1 MRRVLFVCSG
11 NLCRSPMAEY
21 LLQEELKSRDVDDV
35 MAESAGTI
43 AMDGN
48 KAATLAVSAL
58 AGIGVDMSGHRA
70 RGLDRRMI
78 EEAGKVVAMER
89 HHMQS
94 ILSLAPEAEDKTLLL
109 GEFLRPGAGM
119 EIEDPYGGGP
129 DDFRNA
135 LELIRAAVRSM
146 ADRIAAGEWE
156 GNRFR
161 KEENLK

>member
-1 MRRVLFVCSG
+1 MRRILFVCSG

-21 LLQEELKSRDVDDV
+21 LLQDELKNRGVDGV
-35 MAESAGTI
+35 LAESAGTI

-58 AGIGVDMSGHRA
+58 AAIGVDMSGHRA

-78 EEAGKVVAMER
+78 DEAGWVVTMER

-94 ILSLAPEAEDKTLLL
+94 VLSLAPGAEDKTVMI
-109 GEFLRPGAGM
+109 GEFLKPGAGM

-129 DDFRNA
+129 DDFRKA
-135 LELIRAAVRSM
+135 LELIREAVRAM
-146 ADRIAAGEWE
+146 ADKIAGGEE
-156 GNRFR
+156 KLLRN
-161 KEENLK
+161 EEEPK